1 MENIKHFCA
10 SGLHNKVEISVRD
23 GRWYIHTFR
32 AGEPHIIA
40 SCDDLVQGLEL
51 IDILI
56 PE

>member
-10 SGLHNKVEISVRD
+10 SGLHNKVEISMRH
-23 GRWYIHTFR
+23 GRWYIQTFQ
-32 AGEPHIIA
+32 AGEQRISM

-51 IDILI
+51 LDVLI